1 MPIRSGLVVRQH
13 MKSVSRQVLLVS
25 LVVVIAA
32 GGLTLGFR
40 TQIFRHG
47 ATPTKAPIDGPAM
60 SSAPISPATAAS
72 SPAPIFNPAAPALPP
87 VKRASAKDAP
97 AFDIVRVE
105 PDGDAVV
112 AGRSAPGVPV
122 ELMRGDEVLGRE
134 VADQAGEFVI
144 VPPRL
149 PPGNYQLALRA
160 KLPDGTEV
168 RSARSVD
175 VSIAQR
181 QSSVEKVKPAE
192 PSSIASTP
200 AAVQK
205 IAAPV
210 LEPIEAGSDGQ
221 LTVRGRARPGS
232 TVKAYL
238 NDTFV
243 ASVAPGADQQFSVT
257 INKGVG
263 PGHYRVRL
271 DQVDP
276 ASGTVLAHSEQ
287 QVDVSSATS
296 AGAMPVRVN
305 AAAQDDKIK
314 GGRPAVA
321 GKPATSSVMGGS
333 PSHVVIPKIETATV
347 VRGDSLWR
355 ISRHSYGSGDLYSR
369 IFKANRGK
377 IHDPNLIYPSQ
388 IFVLPP
394 R

>member
-13 MKSVSRQVLLVS
+13 MKSVSLQVLLIL

-32 GGLTLGFR
+32 GGLTLGFG

-47 ATPTKAPIDGPAM
+47 APPTKAPIDGPAM
-60 SSAPISPATAAS
+60 SSAPISAAMAAS

-87 VKRASAKDAP
+87 AKRASAKDAP

-149 PPGNYQLALRA
+149 PPGSYQLALRA

-181 QSSVEKVKPAE
+181 QSSVEKVKPAV
-192 PSSIASTP
+192 PSSIASAP
-200 AAVQK
+200 VQK
-205 IAAPV
+205 VAAPV
-210 LEPIEAGSDGQ
+210 LEPIEAGNDGQ

-232 TVKAYL
+232 TIKAYL

-287 QVDVSSATS
+287 QVDVSPATG
-296 AGAMPVRVN
+296 AGATPVRVN

-314 GGRPAVA
+314 VGRPEVS